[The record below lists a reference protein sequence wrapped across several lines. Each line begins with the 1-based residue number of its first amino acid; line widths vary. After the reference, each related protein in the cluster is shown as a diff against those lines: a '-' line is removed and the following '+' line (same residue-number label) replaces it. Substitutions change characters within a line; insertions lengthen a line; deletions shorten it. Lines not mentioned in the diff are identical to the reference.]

1 MSRYED
7 ANGRDEAPTPDAEV
21 RDLMADA
28 VAHAQAEAH
37 EIVSRY
43 SLVLIDDYGVQ
54 CGAPVG
60 LDAANA
66 GELLTRALLADMT
79 RRQIQLL
86 DARNEGWCEA
96 EPPEAA

>member
-43 SLVLIDDYGVQ
+43 SLVLIDDYGAQV
-54 CGAPVG
+54 GMPVG
-60 LDAANA
+60 LAEANVS
-66 GELLTRALLADMT
+66 ELLSRALLADVT
-79 RRQIQLL
+79 RAHLRLL
-86 DARNEGWCEA
+86 DARQSGNDA
-96 EPPEAA
+96 PEAA